1 VSQGD
6 SVQSVARELSS
17 PSYGEWITTFKEQA
31 LDSAAF
37 AHAINFESKS
47 TESITGD
54 ETIAR
59 ANGAIAEA
67 RSGATLDRGDA
78 IQTGGDG
85 VAGVSLLDG
94 TSFDLATSSKAP
106 LDGPGPGTKRIQLA
120 LSDVRVDD
128 EPIRPFGV
136 YDLLEGS
143 RVIDT
148 IDSPDSVVE
157 VRRTPTGQISV
168 TRSSADPAAQ
178 AQHYNDALRVQNL
191 GAEYGINPNGRGSGT
206 SPGPFLQPI
215 NFTIDLPG
223 VLGPPAVDPIGARV
237 SPILPGVPDTP
248 VILIPEPP
256 PVVRAALTPV
266 LLAGPSFADT
276 VTFDEFTA
284 VTGTVSAN
292 NPNPST
298 TLTFGIV
305 GGTDSGT
312 SSASTSGPVAL
323 SALSTVIP
331 VGEGYDVSARG
342 SYGTLYLNSATG
354 AYIFVPDD
362 AAINALT
369 EDTTE
374 TFVFTVSDGTTTVSQ
389 PFTIALN
396 GENDEPLL
404 SPVTGFAFADTA
416 ASDDFDAVTGTLQAT
431 DVDANAVQTYGI
443 AGGASD
449 GPVVVNGASYDV
461 SQRGSYGTLYV
472 NSATGAYVFVPD
484 DKAINGLTAD
494 TTETFTFTVSD
505 GTLTDSQ
512 PFTVA
517 LHGENDKP
525 ELKAVTGPTYTDTK
539 ACDDFARATGTLQA
553 TDVDTDAALTYGIA
567 GGKSCGPVVLK
578 GVSYDVSQR
587 GDYGTL
593 YVNSA
598 TGDYV
603 FVPDDKA
610 INGLT
615 ADTTETFTFTVSDGT
630 LTDSQPFEVTLDG
643 KNDKPVLSP
652 VTGPTYT
659 DTQACDDFAPAAGTL
674 QASDA
679 DAGTTLSYGIAGG
692 TGCHPIVLN
701 CISYDV
707 SQRGDYGTLYVN
719 SATGDYVFVPDD
731 RAINGLTCDATETF
745 TFTVSDGALTDSQ
758 CFEVTLDGKNDKP
771 VLSPVCGPTYT
782 DTPACDDFAPAAG
795 TLQASDA
802 DAGTT
807 LSYGIAGGTD
817 CHPVVLNCI
826 SYDVSKRGDYGTLY
840 VNSESGA
847 YVFVPDDRAINGL
860 CHDATESFTLTVS
873 DGALCD
879 SQPFTVTLND
889 DNHYFYSANNLTALN
904 DAMPEAGMS
913 TSVAQAAPAQ
923 PVATTDSGAP
933 AGEVTGNET
942 VTLTQTVSVEHSWV
956 ETFVS
961 HDDAGDHFDLADD
974 AGGADPAHA
983 SSAAIVVSVEG
994 PHSFIFQS
1002 SPAWGIQLHASN
1014 PVDSQIQSAAS
1025 LDSEQPSV
1033 DDANNNSE
1041 IPANQALDIALSALQ
1056 LQLRG
1061 EPDHFIL
1068 QA

>member
-1 VSQGD
+1 MSQGD

-37 AHAINFESKS
+37 AHAINLESKS
-47 TESITGD
+47 AESITGD
-54 ETIAR
+54 ATIAR
-59 ANGAIAEA
+59 ANGTIVEA

-94 TSFDLATSSKAP
+94 TSFDLATGSRVPS
-106 LDGPGPGTKRIQLA
+106 DGPGPGTKRIQLA

-136 YDLLEGS
+136 YELLEGS
-143 RVIDT
+143 RVIET

-178 AQHYNDALRVQNL
+178 AQHYNDALRIQNL

-223 VLGPPAVDPIGARV
+223 ALGPPAVDPIGARV
-237 SPILPGVPDTP
+237 SPILPGIPDTP

-266 LLAGPSFADT
+266 LLAGTSFADT

-284 VTGTVSAN
+284 VTGTVAAS
-292 NPNPST
+292 NPNPGT

-323 SALSTVIP
+323 SAVSP
-331 VGEGYDVSARG
+331 VGEAYDVSARG
-342 SYGTLYLNSATG
+342 SYGTLYLNSTTG

-431 DVDANAVQTYGI
+431 DVDAGAVQTYGI

-461 SQRGSYGTLYV
+461 SQRGTYGTLYV

-484 DKAINGLTAD
+484 DAAINGLTAD

-512 PFTVA
+512 AFEVA
-517 LHGENDKP
+517 LEGKNDKP
-525 ELKAVTGPTYTDTK
+525 ELMAVTGPTYTDTK

-652 VTGPTYT
+652 VCGPTYT
-659 DTQACDDFAPAAGTL
+659 DTWKCDDFAAAAGTL
-674 QASDA
+674 RRTRRRCRHGADLRHRRWDRLPSNRASLRELRCVATRRLRHAVRQQRDRRLCVRAGRQGDQWADLRHDRDLHLHGVGRRSHRQPALRGHARRQERQAGAVTGVRADLYRYAGLRRLRRPRRARCRQSDA
-679 DAGTTLSYGIAGG
+679 DAGTTL
-692 TGCHPIVLN
+692 T
-701 CISYDV
+701 
-707 SQRGDYGTLYVN
+707 
-719 SATGDYVFVPDD
+719 
-731 RAINGLTCDATETF
+731 
-745 TFTVSDGALTDSQ
+745 
-758 CFEVTLDGKNDKP
+758 
-771 VLSPVCGPTYT
+771 
-782 DTPACDDFAPAAG
+782 
-795 TLQASDA
+795 
-802 DAGTT
+802 
-807 LSYGIAGGTD
+807 YGIAGGTD
-817 CHPVVLNCI
+817 CHPIVLNCI

-840 VNSESGA
+840 VNSETGA
-847 YVFVPDDRAINGL
+847 YIFVPDDKAINDL
-860 CHDATESFTLTVS
+860 CNDTTESFTFTVS
-873 DGALCD
+873 DGD
-879 SQPFTVTLND
+879 S
-889 DNHYFYSANNLTALN
+889 ATAS
-904 DAMPEAGMS
+904 PSPSRS
-913 TSVAQAAPAQ
+913 TR
-923 PVATTDSGAP
+923 TT
-933 AGEVTGNET
+933 T
-942 VTLTQTVSVEHSWV
+942 
-956 ETFVS
+956 
-961 HDDAGDHFDLADD
+961 
-974 AGGADPAHA
+974 
-983 SSAAIVVSVEG
+983 
-994 PHSFIFQS
+994 
-1002 SPAWGIQLHASN
+1002 
-1014 PVDSQIQSAAS
+1014 
-1025 LDSEQPSV
+1025 
-1033 DDANNNSE
+1033 
-1041 IPANQALDIALSALQ
+1041 
-1056 LQLRG
+1056 
-1061 EPDHFIL
+1061 IL
-1068 QA
+1068 

>member
-6 SVQSVARELSS
+6 SVQSVAREPSS

-37 AHAINFESKS
+37 AHAINLESKS
-47 TESITGD
+47 AESITGD

-59 ANGAIAEA
+59 ANGTIVEA
-67 RSGATLDRGDA
+67 HSGATLDRGDA

-85 VAGVSLLDG
+85 VAGVGLLDG
-94 TSFDLATSSKAP
+94 TSFDVATGSRAP
-106 LDGPGPGTKRIQLA
+106 SDGPGPGTKRIQLA

-178 AQHYNDALRVQNL
+178 AQHYNDALRIQNL

-223 VLGPPAVDPIGARV
+223 ALGPPAVDPIGARV
-237 SPILPGVPDTP
+237 SPILPGVPETP

-266 LLAGPSFADT
+266 LLAGTSFADT

-284 VTGTVSAN
+284 VTGTVAAS
-292 NPNPST
+292 NPNPGT

-312 SSASTSGPVAL
+312 SSASISGPVAL
-323 SALSTVIP
+323 SALSAVSP

-342 SYGTLYLNSATG
+342 SYGTLYLNSTTG

-362 AAINALT
+362 AAINALI
-369 EDTTE
+369 EDATE

-404 SPVTGFAFADTA
+404 SQVDGSAYADTVT
-416 ASDDFDAVTGTLQAT
+416 SDDFDAVTGTLQAT
-431 DVDANAVQTYGI
+431 DVDAGAVLTYGI
-443 AGGASD
+443 ADGASD
-449 GPVVVNGASYDV
+449 GSVVLNGVSYDV
-461 SQRGSYGTLYV
+461 SQRGTYGTLYV
-472 NSATGAYVFVPD
+472 NSTTGAYVFVPD
-484 DKAINGLTAD
+484 DAAINGLTAN

-525 ELKAVTGPTYTDTK
+525 ELMAVTGPTYIDTK
-539 ACDDFARATGTLQA
+539 ACDDFARAAGTLQA
-553 TDVDTDAALTYGIA
+553 SDVDTDEKLTYGIA

-615 ADTTETFTFTVSDGT
+615 ADTTETFTFTASDGT

-643 KNDKPVLSP
+643 KNDKPVLLP
-652 VTGPTYT
+652 VCGPTYT
-659 DTQACDDFAPAAGTL
+659 DTWKCDDFAAAAGTL
-674 QASDA
+674 NARDA
-679 DAGTTLSYGIAGG
+679 DAGTALTYGIAGG
-692 TGCHPIVLN
+692 SACYPIVLHGV
-701 CISYDV
+701 SYDV

-719 SATGDYVFVPDD
+719 SETGAYIFVPKDK
-731 RAINGLTCDATETF
+731 AINDLCKDTTET
-745 TFTVSDGALTDSQ
+745 
-758 CFEVTLDGKNDKP
+758 
-771 VLSPVCGPTYT
+771 
-782 DTPACDDFAPAAG
+782 
-795 TLQASDA
+795 
-802 DAGTT
+802 
-807 LSYGIAGGTD
+807 
-817 CHPVVLNCI
+817 
-826 SYDVSKRGDYGTLY
+826 
-840 VNSESGA
+840 
-847 YVFVPDDRAINGL
+847 
-860 CHDATESFTLTVS
+860 FTLTVS
-873 DGALCD
+873 DGELRD
-879 SQPFTVTLND
+879 SQPFTVTLNNEDHHHHHHHHDHHHDHDHDHD
-889 DNHYFYSANNLTALN
+889 DHHHHHHDANNLIASNEGTSESAEI
-904 DAMPEAGMS
+904 A
-913 TSVAQAAPAQ
+913 SVAQAGPADRSISTGDSSDLGSMPLAVTAQ
-923 PVATTDSGAP
+923 PGTTTESRVP
-933 AGEVTGNET
+933 AGEATDNET
-942 VTLTQTVSVEHSWV
+942 EALAQTVSVEHAWI

-961 HDDAGDHFDLADD
+961 FDDAGDHFDLRNDSND
-974 AGGADPAHA
+974 ADPAHA
-983 SSAAIVVSVEG
+983 SHATLVVPAENQ
-994 PHSFIFQS
+994 HSFIFQS
-1002 SPAWGIQLHASN
+1002 PPASGIQLYASN
-1014 PVDSQIQSAAS
+1014 PVDSQIRSTAS

-1033 DDANNNSE
+1033 DDVDNNSE
-1041 IPANQALDIALSALQ
+1041 LPANPALDIALSALQ